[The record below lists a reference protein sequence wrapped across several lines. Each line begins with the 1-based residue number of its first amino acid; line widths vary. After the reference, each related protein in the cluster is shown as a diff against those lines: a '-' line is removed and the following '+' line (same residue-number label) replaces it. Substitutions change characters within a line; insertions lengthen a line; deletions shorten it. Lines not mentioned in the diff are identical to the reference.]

1 MAPRI
6 QIRYFAR
13 IREKLGLGEEVIEL
27 RPDMQTLHSLRAD
40 LALRG
45 EAWAELVGPNASTL
59 MVALNQNL
67 LNISTDVELAD
78 HDEVAFFPP
87 VTGG

>member
-6 QIRYFAR
+6 TIRYFAR
-13 IREKLGLGEEVIEL
+13 IREKLGVSEEIVEL

-40 LALRG
+40 LAKRG
-45 EAWAELVGPNASTL
+45 DAWDELIGPHAATL

-67 LNISTDVELAD
+67 LNIRTDVELAD

>member
-6 QIRYFAR
+6 MIRYFAR
-13 IREKLGLGEEVIEL
+13 IREKLDRSEEIVEL

-45 EAWAELVGPNASTL
+45 EAWAELVGPNAATV

-67 LNISTDVELAD
+67 INISTDVELAD

>member
-6 QIRYFAR
+6 TIRYFAR
-13 IREKLGLGEEVIEL
+13 IREKLGLAEEVVEL

-45 EAWAELVGPNASTL
+45 EAWAELVGPNASRL
-59 MVALNQNL
+59 MVSLNQNL

>member
-6 QIRYFAR
+6 TIRYFAR
-13 IREKLGLGEEVIEL
+13 IREKLGLSEEIVEL
-27 RPDMQTLHSLRAD
+27 RPDMQTLLSLRVD

-45 EAWAELVGPNASTL
+45 EAWAELVGPNASRL

>member
-1 MAPRI
+1 MTPRI

-13 IREKLGLGEEVIEL
+13 IREKLGLSEEVIEL

-40 LALRG
+40 LAGRG
-45 EAWAELVGPNASTL
+45 ELWAELVGPGAANL

-67 LNISTDVELAD
+67 INISTDVELAD